1 MNSEK
6 LRLYI
11 IEFTLVIFFLLAL
24 IFNNII
30 TRQIIAIVLLVF
42 MVLSVKLIK
51 NDKLNLTNS
60 KQIIILLSAIGII
73 YVALLYI
80 LGVFTEFYSSPIK
93 LSIWSILNYII
104 PYIVII
110 VSAEIIRKAVLLKV
124 KGEKWS
130 KIIITIAMVML
141 DVIVTTNIYN
151 LKSVN
156 DYFTLVTFVI
166 FASIAN
172 NLLFNY
178 IIIQYRN
185 EKAIIGYRLITT
197 LYPYIFPITPNIYIF
212 LESIIKMVIPYIIFI
227 ILENIYSKKTNVITV
242 ENKRKQIIST
252 IIVIIGVLIVIMLV
266 SCKFWYGV
274 LVIGSGSMTGTIDK
288 GDIVFYKKYSQNE
301 EIKTGDIIVFAKDDL
316 KIVHRVIDQRLMG
329 EETRYYTKGDANQ
342 QEDDGYTE
350 RKNIFGK
357 VKAKIPYIGYLTLWI
372 NDLIGGKN

>member
-24 IFNNII
+24 IFSNII
-30 TRQIIAIVLLVF
+30 TRQVIAIVLLVF

-110 VSAEIIRKAVLLKV
+110 VSAEIIRKAVLLK
-124 KGEKWS
+124 GEKWS

-151 LKSVN
+151 LRSVN

-178 IIIQYRN
+178 IIIQY
-185 EKAIIGYRLITT
+185 T
-197 LYPYIFPITPNIYIF
+197 LRGF
-212 LESIIKMVIPYIIFI
+212 L
-227 ILENIYSKKTNVITV
+227 
-242 ENKRKQIIST
+242 
-252 IIVIIGVLIVIMLV
+252 
-266 SCKFWYGV
+266 
-274 LVIGSGSMTGTIDK
+274 
-288 GDIVFYKKYSQNE
+288 
-301 EIKTGDIIVFAKDDL
+301 
-316 KIVHRVIDQRLMG
+316 
-329 EETRYYTKGDANQ
+329 
-342 QEDDGYTE
+342 
-350 RKNIFGK
+350 
-357 VKAKIPYIGYLTLWI
+357 
-372 NDLIGGKN
+372 